1 MKKASIILLLT
12 TLSISATYA
21 QVGINADNSAPHSSA
36 QLDVKSTTKAFY
48 PPRMTTAQ
56 KNAIASP
63 QAGAVVFDNTLNQL
77 SFYNGSAWVESG
89 SSLSLPYIGTYTSP
103 IFTPG
108 GSTLDISNNSGTEA
122 IGITGRSNAVVTGAG
137 VYGVANSTSP
147 LTDIAGVSGMTAST
161 NSNGVGVKAF
171 HSGTGSAFLANTTNG
186 IGASLNSTNGY
197 ALKTQGKLQFAGN
210 GVGIL
215 GIGKFLKSTSA
226 NGDAQWADLT
236 PITEVKSN
244 NNNLIYLENTL
255 ASNNL
260 AVIAGTTNSSTT
272 GAGISGTAS
281 NTDPTT
287 NNAGIR
293 GINKSTNTFGYGIE
307 GVHEGS
313 GIGVFGDG
321 YYGVY
326 GRGQIGV
333 EGKSNHWI
341 AGWGV
346 WGEALGTGVYGRS
359 TGTAGLNYGV
369 YGESTVSTVYNSAG
383 VYGKGKYV
391 GVRGE
396 SDGTGM
402 VAIANNSAPTIT
414 TYGIEARNYS
424 TNDFGIGVWGSI
436 NGGGA
441 GVYGSSESGSGIRGA
456 STSGIGG
463 KFSSTTGYALVTTN
477 GKVGIDTET
486 PAAKLDIRGTSY
498 LSHFYYGDN
507 EDTYLRGGKAGSHVL
522 INDIAG
528 QGNVGVGVLNPA
540 FILDIRGRTRIRHET
555 GSTAGIWYNN
565 STNGLGAFA
574 GMKTDTETGLFVG
587 GNWRFWVNSGGQGY
601 LNGALIQTSDQRL
614 KKDFT
619 KLSNSLSDIYKING
633 YHYYWK
639 DADRSQDLQTG
650 LIAQEVQKI
659 FPELVQTNEK
669 GFLSVNYIGLV
680 PHLIEA
686 IKELRNEN
694 ITLKENQKTVENRLQ
709 KLEEVLSA
717 FAKK

>member
-1 MKKASIILLLT
+1 MKKLLT
-12 TLSISATYA
+12 LLYVIISLSTTYA

-89 SSLSLPYIGTYTSP
+89 SSLTLPYIGTYTSP

-108 GSTLDISNNSGTEA
+108 GSTIDISNNSGTEA
-122 IGITGRSNAVVTGAG
+122 TGITGRSNAVVTGAG
-137 VYGVANSTSP
+137 VYGVVNSTSP
-147 LTDIAGVSGMTAST
+147 LTDVAGVSGRSEST
-161 NSNGVGVKAF
+161 NANGVGVKAF
-171 HSGTGSAFLANTTNG
+171 HAGTGSAFLANTTNG
-186 IGASLNSTNGY
+186 IGASLNSINGL

-210 GVGIL
+210 GVGTL
-215 GIGKFLKSTSA
+215 GIGKILKSTTA
-226 NGDAQWADLT
+226 LGDAQWADLI
-236 PITEVKSN
+236 PISEIKNT

-255 ASNNL
+255 TTNNL
-260 AVIAGTTNSSTT
+260 AVIEGATNSSTT
-272 GAGISGTAS
+272 GVGISGTAS

-287 NNAGIR
+287 NNTGVR

-307 GVHEGS
+307 GVHEGN
-313 GIGVFGDG
+313 GIGVFGEG
-321 YYGVY
+321 NFGVY
-326 GRGQIGV
+326 GLGQTGV
-333 EGKSNHWI
+333 KGLSYNWI

-396 SDGTGM
+396 SDGIGM
-402 VAIANNSAPTIT
+402 VAIANNSAPTFT

-424 TNDFGIGVWGSI
+424 SNDFGIGVWGSV

-441 GVYGSSESGSGIRGA
+441 GVYGRSESGSGIRGA

-463 KFSSTTGYALVTTN
+463 KFSSATGYALVTTN

-498 LSHFYYGDN
+498 LSHFYFGDN
-507 EDTYLRGGKAGSHVL
+507 EDTYIRGGKAGSHL
-522 INDIAG
+522 LLNDIAG
-528 QGNVGVGVLNPA
+528 QGNVGVGVVNPT

-555 GSTAGIWYNN
+555 GNTAGVWYNN

-574 GMKTDTETGLFVG
+574 GMKTDTESGLFIG
-587 GNWRFWVNSGGQGY
+587 GSWRFWINSAGDGF
-601 LNGALIQTSDQRL
+601 LNGSLIQTSDRRL
-614 KKDFT
+614 KKDLT
-619 KLSNSLSDIYKING
+619 AIINSLTDIYKIKG
-633 YHYYWK
+633 YHFKWK
-639 DADRSQDLQTG
+639 EEARSKETQTG

-659 FPELVQTNEK
+659 FPELVQTDEK
-669 GFLSVNYIGLV
+669 GFLSVNYIGLI

-686 IKELRNEN
+686 LKELKNEN
-694 ITLKENQKTVENRLQ
+694 ASLKENQKTVENRLQ
-709 KLEEVLSA
+709 KLEDMLTT